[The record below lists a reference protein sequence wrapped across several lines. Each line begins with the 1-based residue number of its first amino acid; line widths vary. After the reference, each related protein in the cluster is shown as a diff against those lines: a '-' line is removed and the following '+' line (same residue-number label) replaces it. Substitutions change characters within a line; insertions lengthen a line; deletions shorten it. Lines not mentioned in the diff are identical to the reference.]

1 MLQVKNVSANYDS
14 SKTIL
19 KDITFNLEDNCSIA
33 IVGPSGCGKSTLLKL
48 IDKKILPTRGKILLD
63 GQENYQTKKRIGI
76 VAQQQSL
83 FPWLTVKQ
91 NVIFGPKSNKVDSN
105 EVEKEANE
113 LLQAV
118 ELFDQKDKHVFD
130 LSGGQIQRVM
140 LIRVLINHPQLLLL
154 DEPFGALDPST
165 RLRIQNVLLNQWKKD
180 KFSMLIVTHD
190 VNEAIK
196 LGQKIII
203 LNNEPTEIIKIID
216 NQCFNQNDNLMIKK
230 LKDEIFNLI

>member
-19 KDITFNLEDNCSIA
+19 KDITFNLENNCSIA

-91 NVIFGPKSNKVDSN
+91 NVIFGPKSNKADPS

-118 ELFDQKDKHVFD
+118 ELFDQKDKYVFD